1 MACIKWPQPFAC
13 LFWEKCH
20 PSKALPQK
28 KSWQELQNRPS
39 FLPTTKPHPLN
50 VLIEG
55 PPPLYWL
62 GTSKWCFSPCVS
74 SIILCICLPRH
85 SYCSCLISF
94 YYACW
99 ACAYLPRCEGC
110 VGFWARI
117 ASLAFLMDWVLS
129 GQKFLPFTKLYFCN
143 SFSCYAHGTASCHF
157 CHVGPLGLLPLFLGF
172 LGPFTLSLPLIVP
185 MSLLAFIF
193 AMLAHWVYYLFSWV
207 SSAHLFCLYLLLCP

>member
-1 MACIKWPQPFAC
+1 MPLTSMACIKWPQPFAC
-13 LFWEKCH
+13 LFWEKYH

-129 GQKFLPFTKLYFCN
+129 GQKFLPFTKL
-143 SFSCYAHGTASCHF
+143 
-157 CHVGPLGLLPLFLGF
+157 LFLQF
-172 LGPFTLSLPLIVP
+172 LF
-185 MSLLAFIF
+185 
-193 AMLAHWVYYLFSWV
+193 
-207 SSAHLFCLYLLLCP
+207 LLCPWDC